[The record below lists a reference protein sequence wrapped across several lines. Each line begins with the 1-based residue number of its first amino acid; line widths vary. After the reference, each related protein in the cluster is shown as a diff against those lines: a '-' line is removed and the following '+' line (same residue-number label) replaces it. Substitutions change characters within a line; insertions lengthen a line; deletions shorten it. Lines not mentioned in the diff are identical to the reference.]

1 MSHTGTAIPIKLM
14 PSANGR
20 KMRTFQEKLQTAVIS
35 IATTG
40 IISCAGF
47 LWKVNAS
54 QARMEEHLIEMDKKI
69 NDLQLNM
76 NNMQLDVRDVRDR
89 VIKLEVYKNK

>member
-1 MSHTGTAIPIKLM
+1 MIQTATPIKLM

-20 KMRTFQEKLQTAVIS
+20 RMRTFQEKLQTAVIS

-54 QARMEEHLIEMDKKI
+54 LARIEQHEMETDKFMD
-69 NDLQLNM
+69 DLQLKM
-76 NNMQLDVRDVRDR
+76 NNVQLDVRDVRDK
-89 VIKLEVYKNK
+89 VIELKTLKNQK